1 MQAARRPWHVALY
14 VLALAAFVALVAAV
28 SSWAAGDPAP
38 SQQSTTPIQ
47 YQAPEGQQ
55 PQAPEGDGSG
65 RTPCPE
71 DEGGGDQG
79 GSSSQQGSDSTV

>member
-14 VLALAAFVALVAAV
+14 VLALAMLVALVAAV
-28 SSWAAGDPAP
+28 SSWAAGDSAP
-38 SQQSTTPIQ
+38 TQPTTTPIQ
-47 YQAPEGQQ
+47 YQAPEGAQ

-71 DEGGGDQG
+71 GESGGG
-79 GSSSQQGSDSTV
+79 GSSEQGSGSDSTV

>member
-14 VLALAAFVALVAAV
+14 VLALATLVALVALVAAV

-38 SQQSTTPIQ
+38 AQQTTTPIQ
-47 YQAPEGQQ
+47 YQAPEGEQR
-55 PQAPEGDGSG
+55 QAPDGSG

-71 DEGGGDQG
+71 DEGGGG
-79 GSSSQQGSDSTV
+79 SQQQEEGSDSTV

>member
-14 VLALAAFVALVAAV
+14 VLALAMLVALVAAV

-38 SQQSTTPIQ
+38 AQQTTTPIQ
-47 YQAPEGQQ
+47 YQAPENGQ
-55 PQAPEGDGSG
+55 PRRAPEGDGSG

-71 DEGGGDQG
+71 GERGG
-79 GSSSQQGSDSTV
+79 GSSQQQQGSDSTV

>member
-1 MQAARRPWHVALY
+1 MQAARRPWHVVLY
-14 VLALAAFVALVAAV
+14 VLALAMLVALVAAV

-38 SQQSTTPIQ
+38 AQQTTPIQ
-47 YQAPEGQQ
+47 YQAPEAEQ

-71 DEGGGDQG
+71 DEGGG
-79 GSSSQQGSDSTV
+79 SQQQQQQGSESDSTV

>member
-14 VLALAAFVALVAAV
+14 VLALAALVALVAAV
-28 SSWAAGDPAP
+28 SSWAAGDTQPA
-38 SQQSTTPIQ
+38 QQSTTPIQ

-71 DEGGGDQG
+71 DERDGEGGPSPQ
-79 GSSSQQGSDSTV
+79 SESPTV

>member
-38 SQQSTTPIQ
+38 SQPTTTPIQ
-47 YQAPEGQQ
+47 Y
-55 PQAPEGDGSG
+55 QAPEGDGSG

-71 DEGGGDQG
+71 GERGG
-79 GSSSQQGSDSTV
+79 GSSSQGSDSTV